1 MIFHDF
7 LIRIMT
13 TQTQNTCPCG
23 SELALNQCCQPLIQ
37 GKKKAVTAEDL
48 LRARYTA
55 FALGEVDFIL
65 NTHHSKTRHEVKR
78 EEIEQWSK
86 SSHWLGL
93 KIVQKEAGGEK
104 DEQGTIVF
112 CATYQETPVTEE
124 TPNKEHW
131 EQSLFEKEKG
141 EWRFLDAKGIQVGP
155 YRRAEPKVGRND
167 VCPCGSGKKFKKCC
181 AE

>member
-1 MIFHDF
+1 
-7 LIRIMT
+7 MT
-13 TQTQNTCPCG
+13 TQTQKTCPCG
-23 SELALNQCCQPLIQ
+23 SDTPLSQCCQPLIQ
-37 GKKKAVTAEDL
+37 GKKKAATAEDL

-55 FALGEVDFIL
+55 FALGETDFIL

-104 DEQGTIVF
+104 DEKGTLVF
-112 CATYQETPVTEE
+112 CATYQETDKPAGAVSEGSPEE
-124 TPNKEHW
+124 TPKKEHW
-131 EQSLFEKEKG
+131 EQSFFEKEKG

-181 AE
+181 AD